1 MLRFFKTT
9 ALIVKTTVLGGMLF
23 MVPFIILIVV
33 IGKAIIIIQNL
44 LTPVYGMLGV
54 STISGVAFVKLLA
67 IAILVIICFIAGL
80 VAKSL
85 GAKNFMQSLEANVLD
100 KIPIYEQLKAKVV
113 SMVSSDDVEE
123 MKPVMV
129 RFNDFWQLAF
139 EIDRIEGGHTVI
151 YLPGAPNPWS
161 GWVCFVAE
169 DRLIPLKLT
178 ASSAAMLMR
187 RFGKGS
193 KAVLPNPLCSV
204 PDAVRQGEMR

>member
-100 KIPIYEQLKAKVV
+100 KIPI
-113 SMVSSDDVEE
+113 
-123 MKPVMV
+123 
-129 RFNDFWQLAF
+129 
-139 EIDRIEGGHTVI
+139 
-151 YLPGAPNPWS
+151 
-161 GWVCFVAE
+161 
-169 DRLIPLKLT
+169 
-178 ASSAAMLMR
+178 
-187 RFGKGS
+187 
-193 KAVLPNPLCSV
+193 
-204 PDAVRQGEMR
+204 